1 EVIVT
6 TSIVEVRVTAFK
18 VGIKKSEVELITTS
32 RVGVLGVVES
42 GVLMRLGGIPMLLG
56 QVGLEGTVK
65 SV

>member
-1 EVIVT
+1 M
-6 TSIVEVRVTAFK
+6 VTAFK